1 MSKQAK
7 SQSNANI
14 TLRRAAQT
22 GNLQKIREA
31 HAAGADLN
39 SHDHGE
45 ELGKCCWW
53 MIYILFFIDAII
65 TANDSVD
72 TNTTTSSSKD
82 SSATE
87 LPSIELSTLKTNEEK
102 EADEK
107 VIKNKAKID
116 ASRKAASDSSK
127 INTGDTPLHYAC
139 ENNYLEAAGI

>member
-1 MSKQAK
+1 
-7 SQSNANI
+7 
-14 TLRRAAQT
+14 
-22 GNLQKIREA
+22 
-31 HAAGADLN
+31 
-39 SHDHGE
+39 
-45 ELGKCCWW
+45 